1 MDIKDETVKIYTL
14 NKEDEILLPLL
25 LQAFE
30 KENISLQIRSRHDSA
45 NNGIFIDQKGLADLF
60 VFTKD
65 EKRALILLNEIL
77 DSANPEFER

>member
-45 NNGIFIDQKGLADLF
+45 YNGIFIDQKGLADLF